1 MKPIRPFK
9 GPPSYNSPYREV
21 SNMPKAPFKSLYREY
36 KLMDSKMKKNFL
48 LAYGGKALQ
57 QTLKWGGIA
66 LGLYFLFAAP
76 IWIVYEGFDFIQIK
90 EATGAFVWH
99 FAMFVMLL
107 LAAGAL
113 LLAFCVNKGIDLYD
127 NIKSATFLVEKH
139 LEDVGYKEKE

>member
-1 MKPIRPFK
+1 
-9 GPPSYNSPYREV
+9 
-21 SNMPKAPFKSLYREY
+21 
-36 KLMDSKMKKNFL
+36 MDSKMKKNFL